1 MAGLMLLK
9 WTWGVL
15 APRLKLLLILLA
27 GVVAG
32 LFSVGWGLLAALA
45 CSQRAVRVAVAL
57 DQAANAAIGGSEDE
71 TVSSRAAKGARAGR
85 WHWCILC
92 RLLDWIDPGHCEKS
106 IEPDE
111 GEPTPAERRGFSFG
125 GGMAVT
131 VKRKAWLF
139 LGALLASALAFFAFR
154 NLAGVAVA
162 AVLSGLSAS
171 ALASSAGAA
180 GGKAAG
186 VHFPA
191 FIGAFA
197 GSLLLWV
204 QLRGRPLVD
213 KVVLVLGAFLA
224 AFYGGQ
230 LAVEVWP
237 KLGAGGVGVAG
248 TVCACVIVPLL
259 EAVLALLKDVAWI
272 KRLISIR
279 LGAKDAAPSPSA
291 GTVDNPVN
299 DSAAG

>member
-1 MAGLMLLK
+1 MAGMMLLK
-9 WTWGVL
+9 WSWGVL
-15 APRLKLLLILLA
+15 SPRLKLLFLLLA
-27 GVVAG
+27 GAIAG
-32 LFSVGWGLLAALA
+32 LFAVGWGVLAVLA
-45 CSQRAVRVAVAL
+45 GSGRVVRVAVAL

-71 TVSSRAAKGARAGR
+71 TISSRAAKGARAGR

-111 GEPTPAERRGFSFG
+111 GKPAPATRRGFSFG

-139 LGALLASALAFFAFR
+139 LGALAASALAFIAFR
-154 NLAGVAVA
+154 NLAGVAIA
-162 AVLSGLSAS
+162 ALLSGLSAS

-224 AFYGGQ
+224 AYYGGQ

-248 TVCACVIVPLL
+248 TVCACLIVPLL

-272 KRLISIR
+272 KRLISSR
-279 LGAKDAAPSPSA
+279 LGAKDAALPA
-291 GTVDNPVN
+291 ADMAERPVN

>member
-1 MAGLMLLK
+1 MRRRLILFGLWLASLAAMLL
-9 WTWGVL
+9 
-15 APRLKLLLILLA
+15 ALLLSFLQLA
-27 GVVAG
+27 
-32 LFSVGWGLLAALA
+32 VGSPRAL
-45 CSQRAVRVAVAL
+45 RVFVGA
-57 DQAANAAIGGSEDE
+57 DQMLNAAWGGSEDE
-71 TVSSRAAKGARAGR
+71 TISSRAGKGARAGIWR
-85 WHWCILC
+85 WCVLC
-92 RLLDWIDPGHCEKS
+92 WMLDRIDPGHCEKS

-111 GEPTPAERRGFSFG
+111 GKPAPATSRGFSFG

-139 LGALLASALAFFAFR
+139 LGALLASAVAFFAFR
-154 NLAGVAVA
+154 NLVGVAIA
-162 AVLSGLSAS
+162 ALLSGLSAS

-224 AFYGGQ
+224 AYYGGQ

-237 KLGAGGVGVAG
+237 QLGAGGVGVAG
-248 TVCACVIVPLL
+248 TVCACLIVPLL
-259 EAVLALLKDVAWI
+259 EAVLALLKDIAWI
-272 KRLISIR
+272 KRLISSR
-279 LGAKDAAPSPSA
+279 LGAKDAAAQPPSTE
-291 GTVDNPVN
+291 TVDNPVN
-299 DSAAG
+299 DSATG